1 MPVPVI
7 SDAAPPRVTSKA
19 WVALWTVYIIWGST
33 YLAIAIT
40 IETLPA
46 SACAVSTRFILA
58 GAIMAVVVL
67 RRGGTMR
74 ITRREAASCLVIGC
88 LLPGAN
94 AILFIAERTVPT
106 GLASLLIASVPLWLV
121 LLQLSRHE
129 RVPGW
134 ALVGVGVGFAGVAV
148 LARPSGGAT
157 STGIALCVLSAV
169 MWAVGSVL
177 SRRLPMPAD
186 PFTATSYEMLAGG
199 FIILPFGIATM
210 GTFAPST
217 ASILGWIY
225 LVTIG
230 SVVGYTAYT
239 WLLAHAPLGT
249 VSTYAYVNPV
259 VAIALGVAFRGEHLT
274 TQILIGAAIVVAAV
288 AVVVRQ
294 EPACDGARGR
304 GSLARDDTLDP
315 SVRDHPDHGDRDEE
329 RNRDPRNDKRT
340 GEGNHVRHHRGL
352 AFPVVTDRLCE
363 LRVRFVQ
370 RQQRERQERV
380 GEPAAEGARGRRRQ
394 PALVDA
400 YLSEQAVAIGVSE
413 GQRVDGCW
421 PRASAHRSGGRP
433 VSGGGG

>member
-1 MPVPVI
+1 
-7 SDAAPPRVTSKA
+7 VTSKA

-33 YLAIAIT
+33 YLAIAVT
-40 IETLPA
+40 VETLHPMF
-46 SACAVSTRFILA
+46 AVSTRFILA
-58 GAIMAVVVL
+58 GTIMALVV
-67 RRGGTMR
+67 RWRGGSMR
-74 ITRREAASCLVIGC
+74 IGWRQLGSCIVVGI

-94 AILFIAERTVPT
+94 ALLFYAEKDVPT
-106 GLASLLIASVPLWLV
+106 GLASLLIASVPLWVV
-121 LLQLSRHE
+121 LLRLIGRE
-129 RVPGW
+129 RLGGW
-134 ALVGVGVGFAGVAV
+134 ALAGVGVGFAGVAV

-274 TQILIGAAIVVAAV
+274 TQILIGAAVVVAAV

-294 EPACDGARGR
+294 EPAAATEQEEG
-304 GSLARDDTLDP
+304 
-315 SVRDHPDHGDRDEE
+315 VR
-329 RNRDPRNDKRT
+329 
-340 GEGNHVRHHRGL
+340 
-352 AFPVVTDRLCE
+352 
-363 LRVRFVQ
+363 
-370 RQQRERQERV
+370 
-380 GEPAAEGARGRRRQ
+380 
-394 PALVDA
+394 
-400 YLSEQAVAIGVSE
+400 
-413 GQRVDGCW
+413 
-421 PRASAHRSGGRP
+421 
-433 VSGGGG
+433 